1 MSGRRFGEVAEPRDQ
16 ESDALSETT
25 SRILD
30 LRDYWQMIRTRMW
43 TVVAMATI
51 VAAIAGA
58 YVALRPP
65 MYFSQAK
72 VIVDPLVNPAITGV
86 AGNPTSLQPDMVIEG
101 EIVRSIDIA
110 TAVRDSLGLSTSP
123 EQLAK
128 TVRIEPVRDAAVM
141 FIGYLAS
148 EPETAATIANS
159 FAEEYLAARREQIL
173 TSVDAAI
180 TPLQDRIEE
189 LSSTAG
195 EIERDIQAGDNP
207 EEIGR
212 LRATLEGV
220 QAEING
226 LATDIA
232 EIRGNATSSPGGRI
246 VQFAAAPVKPSGP
259 SLALASILGF
269 IVGSFIGAGLAVVFG
284 LRANQVGGRDEL
296 AEFLGAPV
304 MGVIPSVEG
313 WANRDKAELVS
324 RDEPGGPAA
333 EAYRTLATNLRFLR
347 SQRAVGVVVVTSAL
361 PSEGKSATT
370 ANLAVVLAETG
381 VRTLL
386 VDADLRRPRAERFLG
401 VPFGAGLHE
410 VLAATS
416 TLDDVVLSTEVPN
429 LSIIRSGPMPDD
441 PVSLLAGP
449 HADSVFHDLRRLA
462 DIVICD
468 APPTL
473 PVADAS
479 ILAEAADVV
488 LFVHDPAI
496 SSRTALEDAVR
507 QLRTAGAEIA
517 GGVYNNVTTLQRSSL
532 GYANYDQ
539 YYGPDERSKPPHR
552 PKPSSEVRTTRRP
565 ATAPGAPV
573 VPVGIGKGS
582 PATAET
588 PAKGAER

>member
-1 MSGRRFGEVAEPRDQ
+1 M
-16 ESDALSETT
+16 SETT
-25 SRILD
+25 TRILD
-30 LRDYWQMIRTRMW
+30 LRDYWQMIRTRIW

-72 VIVDPLVNPAITGV
+72 VIVDPLVNPAITGL
-86 AGNPTSLQPDMVIEG
+86 AGNSSGLEPDMVIEA
-101 EIVRSIDIA
+101 EIVRSIDTA
-110 TAVRDSLGLSTSP
+110 TAVRDSLGLTTSP

-128 TVRIEPVRDAAVM
+128 TIRIEPVRDAAVM
-141 FIGYLAS
+141 YIGYLAS

-173 TSVDAAI
+173 TSLESAI
-180 TPLQDRIEE
+180 TPLQDQIEE
-189 LSSTAG
+189 LTITAG
-195 EIERDIQAGDNP
+195 EIERDIQASDDP

-212 LRATLEGV
+212 LQAQLEGV
-220 QAEING
+220 RAEIIG
-226 LATDIA
+226 ISSDIA
-232 EIRGNATSSPGGRI
+232 EIRGNGTSSPGGQI
-246 VQFAAAPVKPSGP
+246 VQFAAAPLKPSGP
-259 SLALASILGF
+259 SLVLASILGF
-269 IVGSFIGAGLAVVFG
+269 IVGGFIGAGLAIVFG

-296 AEFLGAPV
+296 AEFLDAPV
-304 MGVIPSVEG
+304 MGVIPAVEG
-313 WANRDKAELVS
+313 WANRDKAELVA

-361 PSEGKSATT
+361 PGEGKSATT
-370 ANLAVVLAETG
+370 ANLAVMLAETG
-381 VRTLL
+381 IRTLL

-401 VPFGAGLHE
+401 VPNGPGLHE
-410 VLAATS
+410 VLGGTA

-449 HADSVFHDLRRLA
+449 HADSAFHDLRRLG

-517 GGVYNNVTTLQRSSL
+517 GGVYNNVTLLQRSSL
-532 GYANYDQ
+532 GYATYDQ
-539 YYGPDERSKPPHR
+539 YYGPDERSKKPHR
-552 PKPSSEVRTTRRP
+552 PTATSPGVRDAQRP
-565 ATAPGAPV
+565 AR
-573 VPVGIGKGS
+573 VPRPDGSAGNGKGS
-582 PATAET
+582 PTPGV
-588 PAKGAER
+588 PAKSTEG